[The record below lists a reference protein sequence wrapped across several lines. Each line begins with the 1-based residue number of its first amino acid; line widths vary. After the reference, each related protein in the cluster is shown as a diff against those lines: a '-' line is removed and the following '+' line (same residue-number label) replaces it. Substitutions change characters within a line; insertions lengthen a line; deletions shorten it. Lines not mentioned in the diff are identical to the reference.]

1 MTART
6 YGPYEPTLDEFKRHI
21 RMTTSD
27 MDEDL
32 ELKLKASIRS
42 AEHYIGRIVA
52 LSSFAY
58 SGDVQSVL
66 LLMGPVVEVSSVKV
80 DGVDLPSDKYRLSGD
95 ALIVDAEGTS
105 MTVSYT
111 AGMQVVDDDIKS
123 AILLHAAALF
133 ENPVD
138 SVETLPKASSRLL
151 APYRTWGVK

>member
-58 SGDVQSVL
+58 TGNVQSVL